1 MEKNRKGQSTLE
13 YVIIVM
19 ILIGVF
25 VAVGRMLQ
33 PRVFEAY
40 NSLRSGLVASHE

>member
-1 MEKNRKGQSTLE
+1 MKKNKKGQSTLE
-13 YVIIVM
+13 YVIIVI

-33 PRVFEAY
+33 PKVFESY
-40 NSLRSGLVASHE
+40 NSLKQG